1 MGASLEQLVGVLSSV
16 VAAVDWKV
24 AVPAIIAAL
33 AGLIGAWLGARGA
46 VRAQVKKHRAEVDYA
61 RRSLAAALRGELLAY
76 FEIVERREQ
85 VRQAEL
91 ALADLKAGEPVDLP
105 AVLGE
110 HDEPLPS
117 LVLAND
123 YRAIGTLG
131 PAMAADVAKLAGM
144 IGSLRATLIGLARGR
159 YGHLDQAGRIDLLE
173 RELGLWRD
181 IEVFGK
187 RVAKR
192 LRAWRRVEAD
202 TLGSS

>member
-1 MGASLEQLVGVLSSV
+1 LGASLEQLVGVLSSI
-16 VAAVDWKV
+16 VAAIDWKV

-105 AVLGE
+105 ALLGE

-144 IGSLRATLIGLARGR
+144 IGSLRATLIALARGR

-187 RVAKR
+187 QVAKR
-192 LRAWRRVEAD
+192 LSRMAE
-202 TLGSS
+202 GGG